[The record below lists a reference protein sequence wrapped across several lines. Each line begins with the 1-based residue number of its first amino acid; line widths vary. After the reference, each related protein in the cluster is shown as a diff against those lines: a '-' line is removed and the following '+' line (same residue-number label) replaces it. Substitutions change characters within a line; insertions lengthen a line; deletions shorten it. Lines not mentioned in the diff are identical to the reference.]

1 MNNYSLKSCMDFI
14 DKYVDTC
21 KGEIYELNE
30 GTLGLGTIILTNAPN
45 KKSYL
50 IQEYFISS
58 WTSGHNVRS
67 YNKLPKKYLKII
79 ENL

>member
-1 MNNYSLKSCMDFI
+1 MKNYSLKSCMDFI
-14 DKYVDTC
+14 DKYVNEC
-21 KGEIYELNE
+21 KGEIITINE
-30 GTLGLGTIILTNAPN
+30 GILGLGTIILTNAPN

-50 IQEYFISS
+50 IQEYFINS
-58 WTSGHNVRS
+58 WTSGHNVKS